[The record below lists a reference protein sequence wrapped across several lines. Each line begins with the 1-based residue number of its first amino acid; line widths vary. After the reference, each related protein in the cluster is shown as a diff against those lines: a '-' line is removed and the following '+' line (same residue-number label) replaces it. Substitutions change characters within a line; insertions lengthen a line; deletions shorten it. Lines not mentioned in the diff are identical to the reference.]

1 LTGIV
6 NQRRIVLVTGNSLCH
21 NPRVQKEATALAA
34 AGFEVEILGAWLD
47 AGFKAKDLELLKNA
61 PFRFTPVLDATVQ
74 KFAWLRSRL
83 RVKAARLWHQRT
95 GRESAWQLGY
105 TVGALAREAQ
115 KRKADMF
122 IAHSEPALWAV
133 AQLGRQ
139 KAEGR
144 RQKFQVGLDMEDWFS
159 EDLLPEARKERPIRL
174 LKSLEQRALSGA
186 SHRTCTS
193 RAMSA
198 TLAKEYGCPPP
209 TVIYNSFQWADRQ
222 TLDGQFKDRCDR
234 TVPSLHWYSQTLGAG
249 RGLEELFA
257 ALPFVKF
264 PLEIHLRGGFNAGT
278 EAWLWPLVPE
288 SWRKR
293 VFLHPLVGNAELLSR
308 IAEHDIG
315 FAGEQKY
322 CPSRDL
328 TVTNKIL
335 HYLLG
340 GLTVVASD
348 TTGQREVAAQADD
361 AVQIYPAG
369 DAAALAQRLNFW
381 LENPERLTAAKAAAL
396 RTAEKTFCWERSAPV
411 LVQSVNAAL
420 SN

>member
-1 LTGIV
+1 M

-21 NPRVQKEATALAA
+21 NPRVQKEATALAD

-47 AGFKAKDLELLKNA
+47 AGFKARDLELLKNA
-61 PFRFTPVLDATVQ
+61 PFRFTPVLDATTQ
-74 KFAWLRSRL
+74 KFAWLQARI
-83 RVKAARLWHQRT
+83 RVKAARVWHQRT

-105 TVGALAREAQ
+105 TVGALTRVARQ
-115 KRKADMF
+115 RTADLF

-139 KAEGR
+139 MADGR
-144 RQKFQVGLDMEDWFS
+144 WQKFQVGLDMEDWFS
-159 EDLLPEARKERPIRL
+159 EDLLPEARKQRPIRL
-174 LKSLEQRALSGA
+174 IKSLEQRALSGA

-193 RAMSA
+193 HAMSA
-198 TLAKEYGCPPP
+198 ALAKEYGCPQP
-209 TVIYNSFQWADRQ
+209 TVVYNSFPWSDRQ

-340 GLTVVASD
+340 GLAVVASD
-348 TTGQREVAAQADD
+348 TAGQREVAAQADG
-361 AVQIYPAG
+361 AVQIYPAD
-369 DAAALAQRLNFW
+369 DAGALAQRLNFW
-381 LENPERLTAAKAAAL
+381 LENPERLAAAKAAAL
-396 RTAEKTFCWERSAPV
+396 RAAEKTFCWERSAPV

>member
-1 LTGIV
+1 MT
-6 NQRRIVLVTGNSLCH
+6 RRIIILTGNSLCH
-21 NPRVQKEATALAA
+21 NPRVQKEATALAD

-47 AGFKAKDLELLKNA
+47 AGFKARDLELLKNA
-61 PFRFTPVLDATVQ
+61 PFRFTPVLDATTQ
-74 KFAWLRSRL
+74 KFAWLQARI
-83 RVKAARLWHQRT
+83 RVKAARVWHQRT

-105 TVGALAREAQ
+105 TVGALTRVARQ
-115 KRKADMF
+115 RTADLF

-159 EDLLPEARKERPIRL
+159 EDLLPEARKQRPIRL
-174 LKSLEQRALSGA
+174 IKSLEQRALSGA

-193 RAMSA
+193 HAMSA
-198 TLAKEYGCPPP
+198 ALAKEYGCPQP
-209 TVIYNSFQWADRQ
+209 TVVYNSFPWSDRQ

-340 GLTVVASD
+340 GLAVVASD
-348 TTGQREVAAQADD
+348 TAGQREVAAQADG
-361 AVQIYPAG
+361 AVQIYPAD
-369 DAAALAQRLNFW
+369 DAGALAQRLNFW
-381 LENPERLTAAKAAAL
+381 LENPERLAAAKAAAL
-396 RTAEKTFCWERSAPV
+396 RAAEKTFCWERSAPV